1 MAKKRK
7 AQPLT
12 IPSAAAY
19 LQSPPRIAVILGSF
33 AVIALPL
40 VVLQFVD
47 IDPTVRFTLSVAYA
61 VLLGGTHFLITLAV
75 YGQSEN
81 LRYFTSST
89 RNTLI
94 YFVVPASLLTLFFLI
109 SRFGLDKRQ
118 ENWSLGLVL
127 GWFLFTIA
135 VRAADFFH
143 VVRQSFG
150 MLQLFK
156 TQTPATF
163 PPWMRRADNT
173 FFVSMAGLQLLTAVR
188 GMRTDH
194 AVFEPDVLSL
204 IALAV
209 IVVSLGAVL
218 TGFASAAG
226 HSKQPRALWVP
237 LTYFLFQGASASLA
251 AWRTEFYT
259 ASLAMHYVEYHVIIY
274 PRLFGSPLDPESRV
288 DRVAGWMRRHKLVF
302 YGALALLA
310 CFVSRELWPAI
321 ADRAGSPGAP
331 WLLFNLLNGIFVTHY
346 FIEAFIWKF
355 REPYYR
361 QSLGPLYF
369 PQRTPTTSS

>member
-7 AQPLT
+7 SQPLT
-12 IPSAAAY
+12 SPPATAY
-19 LQSPPRIAVILGSF
+19 LQNPRRIAVILGSF

-40 VVLQFVD
+40 VALQFVE

-75 YGQSEN
+75 YCQTEN

-89 RNTLI
+89 RNILI
-94 YFVVPASLLTLFFLI
+94 YFVTPLSILTLFFFI
-109 SRFGLDKRQ
+109 STFGLDKRQ
-118 ENWSLGLVL
+118 QSWSLGLVV

-135 VRAADFFH
+135 VRASDFFH

-156 TQTPATF
+156 SQTPATF
-163 PPWMRRADNT
+163 PMWMRRADNT
-173 FFVSMAGLQLLTAVR
+173 FFVSMAGLQLLTGVR

-194 AVFEPDVLSL
+194 AVFEPDTLSL
-204 IALAV
+204 LALA
-209 IVVSLGAVL
+209 IAVVSLGAVL
-218 TGFASAAG
+218 TGFASAAR
-226 HSKQPRALWVP
+226 HSRQPGSLWVP
-237 LTYFLFQGASASLA
+237 FAYFLFQGASASLA

-259 ASLAMHYVEYHVIIY
+259 ASLAMHYVEYHVIIF
-274 PRLFGSPLDPESRV
+274 PRLFASRLDPESRV
-288 DRVAGWMRRHKLVF
+288 DRVADWMRRHKLVF
-302 YGALALLA
+302 YGVLALLA
-310 CFVSRELWPAI
+310 CFVSRELWPAL
-321 ADRAGSPGAP
+321 ADRAGSPRAP

-355 REPYYR
+355 RDPYYR

-369 PQRTPTTSS
+369 PQQRRQA

>member
-7 AQPLT
+7 AQSPTL
-12 IPSAAAY
+12 PSTSAY
-19 LQSPPRIAVILGSF
+19 LQSRSRIAVILGSF
-33 AVIALPL
+33 VVIALPL

-75 YGQSEN
+75 YGQSDN
-81 LRYFTSST
+81 LRYFTSSA

-94 YFVVPASLLTLFFLI
+94 YFVVPILLLILFFLT

-118 ENWSLGLVL
+118 EHWSLGLVVI
-127 GWFLFTIA
+127 WFLFTIG

-156 TQTPATF
+156 TQTAAAF

-188 GMRTDH
+188 GMRTGR

-204 IALAV
+204 LVLVI
-209 IVVSLGAVL
+209 IVVSLVAVL
-218 TGFASAAG
+218 AGFASAAG
-226 HSKQPRALWVP
+226 QSKHPRAIWVP
-237 LTYFLFQGASASLA
+237 LTYLLFQGTSASLA

-274 PRLFGSPLDPESRV
+274 PRLFGSRLDPESRV
-288 DRVAGWMRRHKLVF
+288 DRIALWMRRHKVIF

-321 ADRAGSPGAP
+321 ADRAGSPSAP
-331 WLLFNLLNGIFVTHY
+331 WLLFYLLNGIFVTHY

-369 PQRTPTTSS
+369 PQQKRPA